1 MACEEGLPMNQIEA
15 TKPTTASP
23 WLISVILLSLPS
35 VIFVILHALYAPGVL
50 PEFLGFVVT
59 WAIIA
64 LTGFLGAFLTLT
76 AAVVSAVATFQND
89 VPRTAKAAMWGLV
102 SLSLLACLYLST
114 VRP

>member
-1 MACEEGLPMNQIEA
+1 MNQLQA

-59 WAIIA
+59 RSIIA
-64 LTGFLGAFLTLT
+64 LTGFLSAVLTLT
-76 AAVVSAVATFQND
+76 ACVERSGHRAE
-89 VPRTAKAAMWGLV
+89 
-102 SLSLLACLYLST
+102 
-114 VRP
+114 

>member
-1 MACEEGLPMNQIEA
+1 MNLIER

-23 WLISVILLSLPS
+23 WLISVVFLSLPA

-64 LTGFLGAFLTLT
+64 LTGFVGAFLTLT
-76 AAVVSAVATFQND
+76 AAVVSAVATLQND
-89 VPRTAKAAMWGLV
+89 VPRTDKFVMWGLV